1 MAAKLSGGG
10 GGKYA
15 IEQNSDINVTP
26 FVDIMLVLLIIF
38 MVAAPLATVSVEVK
52 LPRAVAPPQTNPP
65 KPFYVSIQG
74 DAQAYIGDDEVPID
88 MVGSELLGLIGNTV
102 PSDER
107 IFIRADQNTR
117 YGDFMQVMNSLQDSG
132 FYSVALVGE
141 DQSAQ

>member
-52 LPRAVAPPQTNPP
+52 LPTAVAKPAQNPP
-65 KPFYVSIQG
+65 KPFYVSIQTDG
-74 DAQAYIGDDEVPID
+74 TAFIGDDQVEITS
-88 MVGSELLGLIGNTV
+88 VGAELGRMIGNKA

-107 IFIRADQNTR
+107 IFIRADQQTR
-117 YGDFMQVMNSLQDSG
+117 YGDFMQVMNSLQDHG

-141 DQSAQ
+141 DQSTQ